1 MDLVRRNA
9 GTFLFLGG
17 ILVLIGY
24 YVQYNVIRKKHQEF
38 LNSSKAYY
46 RWFII
51 ASISAASYILL
62 FILWVSTDALDS
74 GSDIFIAG
82 LATFIFGAILWPWV
96 FEDRYA
102 EASAI
107 WLTAIGSI
115 IMLIATTMSTD
126 GLTMASWLV
135 AILVLQHVFVDGI
148 WWVMIANYRGGEID
162 ESQKIKHVVKALYQ
176 AYYAPLFVAVVLLLI
191 DVWYRQTAVIIVIAV
206 TSMHFVVG
214 FVVALS
220 NSNFLATIRNRYKK
234 PKTAFADANITF
246 ALVIALYLLVQ
257 QIDSDNGHQSKQ
269 DWLIFP
275 AIAAALVGNT
285 FCLADQLDVDV
296 TLRSGWVSILILWV
310 WLAILDE
317 TWGYTLSALFSGTI
331 FVTGCIFLRLYFDGK
346 TLISSH
352 LVAGL
357 FHALSSLALS
367 IVVWAEK
374 KSWRSPMTRYVTSWD
389 HPNGTVN
396 GDEVDCSEQPCYM
409 RIDIKVLNEKL
420 PLIDLVV
427 AASCVSA
434 TYHLLIVY
442 KQKKYEEEQE
452 NIDSTRTNYT
462 DNLKSLKKQK
472 ELYLEKLESFETELQ
487 NIDEIKEEY
496 KDIETK
502 ISRLQNKL
510 EELEDKNINEV
521 YALRWKDYS
530 LSASLLLVVIAALC
544 GVSDIFLLVVPAI
557 VVYILLDE
565 TPRLETD
572 WDSDSKPRGRFFSY
586 IILYLLSW
594 TPTIYQFYTSW
605 EDDPKPPDAI
615 VAIIFTLFAVYSGF
629 IINFVEEN
637 ENVKERKYIFLSF
650 LAKTTLHWLLYTG
663 ISGRQDRVYATK
675 EEAQLADNSGSND
688 TEPIDLIVSIVV
700 PVFIGSLGYY
710 FTKEKNNDY
719 NQKSIKKNVK
729 YTSLYTNP
737 LYDYI

>member
-1 MDLVRRNA
+1 MDLVTRNA

-24 YVQYNVIRKKHQEF
+24 YVQYNVIREAHQEF
-38 LNSSKAYY
+38 LNSSKTYWK
-46 RWFII
+46 WFIV
-51 ASISAASYILL
+51 ACLSAASYIIL
-62 FILWVSTDALDS
+62 FILWISTDVLES

-96 FEDRYA
+96 FEDSYA

-115 IMLIATTMSTD
+115 IILIATTMSRD
-126 GLTMASWLV
+126 ARTMALPF
-135 AILVLQHVFVDGI
+135 AAFLVLQHVFVDGI
-148 WWVMIANYRGGEID
+148 WWVMIANYSGGKID
-162 ESQKIKHVVKALYQ
+162 KTKKIKHVVKALYQ

-191 DVWYRQTAVIIVIAV
+191 DVWYRQTAVITVIAV

-220 NSNFLATIRNRYKK
+220 NSNFLATITNRYKK
-234 PKTAFADANITF
+234 PKTVFADVNITF
-246 ALVIALYLLVQ
+246 ALVIALYLLAQ

-275 AIAAALVGNT
+275 AIVAALVGNT

-317 TWGYTLSALFSGTI
+317 TWGYTLSALFSGII
-331 FVTGCIFLRLYFDGK
+331 FLIGCIFLRLYFNGK

-389 HPNGTVN
+389 HPTGTVN

-442 KQKKYEEEQE
+442 KQKKYEEEQKK
-452 NIDSTRTNYT
+452 IDATRKNYT
-462 DNLKSLKKQK
+462 DNL
-472 ELYLEKLESFETELQ
+472 EKLQQQKLELFETELQ
-487 NIDEIKEEY
+487 NIEEIK
-496 KDIETK
+496 KK
-502 ISRLQNKL
+502 ISFFENLLK
-510 EELEDKNINEV
+510 ELKDKNMNEV

-565 TPRLETD
+565 TPRLEKD

-594 TPTIYQFYTSW
+594 APTIYQFYTSW

-663 ISGRQDRVYATK
+663 ISGRKDRVYATK
-675 EEAQLADNSGSND
+675 EEAQLADDSGSNA
-688 TEPIDLIVSIVV
+688 TEPVDLIVSIVV

-719 NQKSIKKNVK
+719 KQKSNKSNVK
-729 YTSLYTNP
+729 YTSLSKSP
-737 LYDYI
+737 LYNYI

>member
-1 MDLVRRNA
+1 MDLVTRNA

-24 YVQYNVIRKKHQEF
+24 YVQYNVIRDAHQEF
-38 LNSSKAYY
+38 LNSSKAYW
-46 RWFII
+46 RWFIV
-51 ASISAASYILL
+51 ACLSAASYILL
-62 FILWVSTDALDS
+62 FILWISTDALES

-96 FEDRYA
+96 FEDSYA

-115 IMLIATTMSTD
+115 LILIATTMSD
-126 GLTMASWLV
+126 AITMAVLFAV
-135 AILVLQHVFVDGI
+135 ILVLQHVFVDGI
-148 WWVMIANYRGGEID
+148 WWVMIANYRGGKID
-162 ESQKIKHVVKALYQ
+162 KTQKIKHVVKALYQ

-220 NSNFLATIRNRYKK
+220 NSNFLATITNRYKK
-234 PKTAFADANITF
+234 PKTVFADANITF
-246 ALVIALYLLVQ
+246 ALVIALYLLAQ

-275 AIAAALVGNT
+275 AIVAALVGNT

-331 FVTGCIFLRLYFDGK
+331 FLIGCIFLRLYFNGK

-389 HPNGTVN
+389 HPTGTVN

-442 KQKKYEEEQE
+442 KQKKYEEEQKK
-452 NIDSTRTNYT
+452 IDATRKNYT
-462 DNLKSLKKQK
+462 ENLEKLQQQKQ
-472 ELYLEKLESFETELQ
+472 KLESFETELQ
-487 NIDEIKEEY
+487 NIEEIK
-496 KDIETK
+496 KK
-502 ISRLQNKL
+502 ISFFENILK
-510 EELEDKNINEV
+510 ELEDKNMNEV

-565 TPRLETD
+565 TPRLEKD

-594 TPTIYQFYTSW
+594 APTIYQFYTSW

-663 ISGRQDRVYATK
+663 ISGRKDRVYATK
-675 EEAQLADNSGSND
+675 EEAQLADDSGSNA
-688 TEPIDLIVSIVV
+688 TEPVDLIVSIVV

-719 NQKSIKKNVK
+719 KQKSNKSNVK
-729 YTSLYTNP
+729 YTSLSKSP
-737 LYDYI
+737 LYNYI